1 MIKMN
6 KFIPLI
12 IKIIT
17 SNFGHTISKLIF
29 FTRFS
34 SYNFF
39 FNKKILPIKDLL
51 SDIDDKFCQSE
62 LEKIQ
67 NIIDSLSNNAS
78 ILELNPSNGALT
90 VFIAQIIKL
99 TKKKLYVSFSNENS
113 FNQFSIYDW
122 HRIMIRKNIIPNINL
137 IYKNQLNH
145 EQMQSL
151 EFIIL
156 YKSGNNYHSEILL
169 EIKKYAYISKIKIIE
184 VDDLT
189 QGSFISTPFILNNIL
204 IEH

>member
-1 MIKMN
+1 MN

-17 SNFGHTISKLIF
+17 TNFGYPISKLIF

-34 SYNFF
+34 SINFF
-39 FNKKILPIKDLL
+39 FNKKILPIKDVL
-51 SDIDDKFCQSE
+51 SDIDNKFCQSE
-62 LEKIQ
+62 LEKVQ
-67 NIIDSLSNNAS
+67 NIINSLSNNAS
-78 ILELNPSNGALT
+78 ILELGPSNGALT

-99 TKKKLYVSFSNENS
+99 TKKKLYVSFSNENV

-122 HRIMIRKNIIPNINL
+122 HRIIIRKNIIPYITL
-137 IYKNQLNH
+137 IYKNNLNYEQLK
-145 EQMQSL
+145 SL

-156 YKSGNNYHSEILL
+156 YKSGNIYHTEILF
-169 EIKKYAYISKIKIIE
+169 EIKKYVDINKIKIIE

-189 QGSFISTPFILNNIL
+189 QNSFMSSPFLLNNL
-204 IEH
+204 LNEQ